1 MNLLKEAAGTTR
13 KFNPKVGRSY
23 YCDNYTLCYR
33 PSTCAWTILMDG
45 FPVIDAIDK
54 NFPAVMQSFEWRTY
68 KIEDTIEVEDYAEL
82 FDQQW
87 KNLSEVVSCEYLEL
101 SVERGEV
108 RKEMDLAE
116 HVLGYY
122 TEL

>member
-1 MNLLKEAAGTTR
+1 MNVMKEASGTTR
-13 KFNPKVGRSY
+13 NFNPKVGRSY
-23 YCDNYTLCYR
+23 HCDNYTLCYR

-68 KIEDTIEVEDYAEL
+68 KIEDTIEVEDLGEL

-116 HVLGYY
+116 HVLGYFA
-122 TEL
+122 EL

>member
-1 MNLLKEAAGTTR
+1 MNVMKEASGTTR
-13 KFNPKVGRSY
+13 QFRPKIGRSY
-23 YCDNYTLCYR
+23 HCDNYTLVFR
-33 PSTCAWTILMDG
+33 GSIASWTILMDG
-45 FPVIDAIDK
+45 FPVLDSRDK

-116 HVLGYY
+116 HVLGYFA
-122 TEL
+122 EL

>member
-33 PSTCAWTILMDG
+33 PSTCAWTILMNG

-87 KNLSEVVSCEYLEL
+87 KNLSEVVSSEYLEL

-116 HVLGYY
+116 HVLGYFA
-122 TEL
+122 EL

>member
-1 MNLLKEAAGTTR
+1 
-13 KFNPKVGRSY
+13 
-23 YCDNYTLCYR
+23 
-33 PSTCAWTILMDG
+33 MDG
-45 FPVIDAIDK
+45 FPVINAMDK
-54 NFPAVMQSFEWRTY
+54 NFLAILESFEWKTF
-68 KIEDTIEVEDYAEL
+68 KENDTIIIEDYAEL

-116 HVLGYY
+116 HVLGYFA
-122 TEL
+122 EL

>member
-1 MNLLKEAAGTTR
+1 MNVMKEASGTTR
-13 KFNPKVGRSY
+13 KFNPKVGRCY
-23 YCDNYTLCYR
+23 HCDNYTLVFR
-33 PSTCAWTILMDG
+33 GSIASWTILMDG
-45 FPVIDAIDK
+45 FPVINAMDK
-54 NFPAVMQSFEWRTY
+54 NFLAILESFKWKTFREH
-68 KIEDTIEVEDYAEL
+68 DTIIVEDYAEF

-116 HVLGYY
+116 HVLGYFA
-122 TEL
+122 EL

>member
-1 MNLLKEAAGTTR
+1 MNVMKEASGTTR
-13 KFNPKVGRSY
+13 QFRPKIGRSY
-23 YCDNYTLCYR
+23 HCDNYTLVFR
-33 PSTCAWTILMDG
+33 GSIASWTILMDG
-45 FPVIDAIDK
+45 FPVINAMDK
-54 NFPAVMQSFEWRTY
+54 NFLTILDAFEWRTY

-116 HVLGYY
+116 HVLGYFA
-122 TEL
+122 EL

>member
-13 KFNPKVGRSY
+13 QFIPKVGRSY
-23 YCDNYTLCYR
+23 HCDNYTLCYR
-33 PSTCAWTILMDG
+33 PSTGAWTILMDG

-54 NFPAVMQSFEWRTY
+54 NFLAILESFEWKTF
-68 KIEDTIEVEDYAEL
+68 KENDTIIIEDYAEL

-87 KNLSEVVSCEYLEL
+87 KNMSEVVSCEYLEL

-116 HVLGYY
+116 HVLGYFA
-122 TEL
+122 EL

>member
-13 KFNPKVGRSY
+13 QFQPKIGRGY
-23 YCDNYTLCYR
+23 YCDNYTLVFR
-33 PSTCAWTILMDG
+33 GSIASWTILMDG
-45 FPVIDAIDK
+45 FPVLDSRDKTFLAILE
-54 NFPAVMQSFEWRTY
+54 SFEWRTY
-68 KIEDTIEVEDYAEL
+68 KIEDTIEVEDYAEF

-116 HVLGYY
+116 HVLGYFA
-122 TEL
+122 EL